1 MDLHRFLED
10 LLIVVVL
17 FKTKPEDSVTYS
29 CLDLAFRSASV
40 IPEILLYDNSPA
52 PANIKGK
59 NITYIHDPC
68 NKGVSHAYN
77 NAAIHARGRQKNWML
92 LLDQDTRVDA
102 ALFDHM
108 ETAIRTHPSSVAF
121 VPGIRDK
128 NGLLSPFRFSGGRG
142 RRIVSPGRVLPLK
155 THRFI
160 NSGLLINCSAF
171 TRAGGYD
178 ERIPLD
184 FSDISFGN
192 RLEKISDH
200 FVVLDIS
207 LHHSF
212 SDAEDTAI
220 EDALTRF
227 QHFCTG
233 ALVLGRT
240 SGSRYLSY
248 YNIFLRA
255 SRLSLRYKDH
265 RFLNQFLQRTLH
277 G

>member
-68 NKGVSHAYN
+68 NKGVGHAYN

-128 NGLLSPFRFSGGRG
+128 IGLLSPFRFSGGRG
-142 RRIVSPGRVLPLK
+142 RRIVAPGGVLPLK

-184 FSDISFGN
+184 FSQ
-192 RLEKISDH
+192 
-200 FVVLDIS
+200 V
-207 LHHSF
+207 
-212 SDAEDTAI
+212 TAQYDGI
-220 EDALTRF
+220 
-227 QHFCTG
+227 CW
-233 ALVLGRT
+233 
-240 SGSRYLSY
+240 
-248 YNIFLRA
+248 
-255 SRLSLRYKDH
+255 
-265 RFLNQFLQRTLH
+265 
-277 G
+277 